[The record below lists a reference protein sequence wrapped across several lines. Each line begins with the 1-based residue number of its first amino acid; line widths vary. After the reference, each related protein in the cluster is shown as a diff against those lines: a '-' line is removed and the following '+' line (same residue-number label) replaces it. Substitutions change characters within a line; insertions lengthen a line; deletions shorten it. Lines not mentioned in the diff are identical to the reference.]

1 MKKTID
7 ILFFSRTCRDEVWE
21 YDFILN
27 ELITKNVPIKSY
39 FLSFDEVKNS
49 DREFDIFV
57 YSCRDTD
64 IIPGGDFGA
73 DCHDFLALDVGSFVD
88 DDVEEFTTATINSN
102 DNQSQSDRF
111 GGRPTHDRPSVPPLA
126 PCAFTLSFSC
136 LNLPREFDTLHP
148 FAIKI

>member
-57 YSCRDTD
+57 YSCRDPQKNDWGYT
-64 IIPGGDFGA
+64 PSYE
-73 DCHDFLALDVGSFVD
+73 DV
-88 DDVEEFTTATINSN
+88 
-102 DNQSQSDRF
+102 
-111 GGRPTHDRPSVPPLA
+111 
-126 PCAFTLSFSC
+126 
-136 LNLPREFDTLHP
+136 
-148 FAIKI
+148 